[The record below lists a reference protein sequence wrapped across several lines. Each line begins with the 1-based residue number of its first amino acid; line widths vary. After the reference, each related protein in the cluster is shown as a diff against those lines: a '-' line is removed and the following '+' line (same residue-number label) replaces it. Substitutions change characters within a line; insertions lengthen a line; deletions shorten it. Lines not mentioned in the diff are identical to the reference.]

1 MCIIKLISG
10 PIPFYS
16 IVVKLYFQLELTK
29 EPTLY
34 DAVEHA
40 EPARINKP
48 VPPL

>member
-16 IVVKLYFQLELTK
+16 IVIKLYLQPKLTK

-34 DAVEHA
+34 NAVKHA
-40 EPARINKP
+40 ELARIDKP
-48 VPPL
+48 IPLL